1 MSVATE
7 VGPAIAGHGAK
18 QLPAV
23 LVDSYN
29 VEVKDEEGF
38 VGDRANKR
46 AFREILQDWRKI
58 VKKGGAED
66 PFGDKDSEELS
77 KKHIEVALL
86 EGNQNAAGVVLSAIE
101 DFSQEF
107 AAVIKRILKLKD
119 WRDTERIA
127 VGGGFRDTRIGEIVI
142 GRTDLILKAS
152 KIDLDLIPIQHDPD
166 DAGMIGAIHL
176 APSWMFKGHDAILAV
191 DIGGTNIRAGVV
203 ELPQKKTPDLS
214 KAKIWKS
221 ELWKHADE
229 TRISRDRAV
238 KRLADMLED
247 LVAGAGKA
255 KLSLAPFIGIGCPGI
270 IEENGSIDRGA
281 QNLPGNWAE
290 KDFNL
295 PAALKKEI
303 PEIAKHETSVLMHND
318 AVVQGLSQL
327 PFMSD
332 VKHWGVMT
340 IGTGLGNARFTNRT
354 NGKEI
359 KAK

>member
-1 MSVATE
+1 MSVAVDT
-7 VGPAIAGHGAK
+7 GPAIAGHGAK
-18 QLPAV
+18 QLPSV
-23 LVDSYN
+23 VVDSYN
-29 VEVKDEEGF
+29 VEIKDEEGF

-46 AFREILQDWRKI
+46 AFREILHDWRKI
-58 VKKGGAED
+58 VKKSGED

-77 KKHIEVALL
+77 KKHIELALL
-86 EGNQNAAGVVLSAIE
+86 EGDQKAAGVVLSAIE

-142 GRTDLILKAS
+142 ARADLILKAA
-152 KIDLDLIPIQHDPD
+152 KIDLDLVPIQHDPD
-166 DAGMIGAIHL
+166 DAGLIGAIHL
-176 APSWMFKGHDAILAV
+176 APSWMFKGHDAILAA
-191 DIGGTNIRAGVV
+191 DIGGTNIRVGVV
-203 ELPQKKTPDLS
+203 ELKKSPDLS
-214 KAKIWKS
+214 KAKVWKS
-221 ELWKHADE
+221 ELWRHADE
-229 TRISRDRAV
+229 TKLSRDKAV
-238 KRLADMLED
+238 KQLAGMIDGLI
-247 LVAGAGKA
+247 VAAGKE

-270 IEENGSIDRGA
+270 IEEDGSIDRGA

-303 PEIAKHETSVLMHND
+303 PEISKHDTSVLMHND

-327 PFMSD
+327 PFMTD

-340 IGTGLGNARFTNRT
+340 IGTGLGNARFTNRA
-354 NGKEI
+354 NGK
-359 KAK
+359 K

>member
-7 VGPAIAGHGAK
+7 AGPAIAGHGSQ

-46 AFREILQDWRKI
+46 AFREILHDWRKI
-58 VKKGGAED
+58 VKKSGED

-77 KKHIEVALL
+77 KKNIEIALL
-86 EGNQNAAGVVLSAIE
+86 EGNQQEAAIVLSAIE

-142 GRTDLILKAS
+142 GRTDLLLKAS
-152 KIDLDLIPIQHDPD
+152 KIDLDLVPIQHDPD
-166 DAGMIGAIHL
+166 DAGLIGAIHL
-176 APSWMFKGHDAILAV
+176 APSWMFKGHDAILAI
-191 DIGGTNIRAGVV
+191 DIGGTNIRVGLV
-203 ELPQKKTPDLS
+203 ELSPKNLA
-214 KAKIWKS
+214 KAKVWKS
-221 ELWKHADE
+221 ELWRHADE
-229 TRISRDRAV
+229 TKLSRDKAV
-238 KRLADMLED
+238 KRMAGMLGD
-247 LVAGAGKA
+247 LIEAAGKS

-270 IEENGSIDRGA
+270 IEEDGSIDRGA

-332 VKHWGVMT
+332 VKHWAVMT
-340 IGTGLGNARFTNRT
+340 IGTGLGNARFTNRA
-354 NGKEI
+354 NGK
-359 KAK
+359 K